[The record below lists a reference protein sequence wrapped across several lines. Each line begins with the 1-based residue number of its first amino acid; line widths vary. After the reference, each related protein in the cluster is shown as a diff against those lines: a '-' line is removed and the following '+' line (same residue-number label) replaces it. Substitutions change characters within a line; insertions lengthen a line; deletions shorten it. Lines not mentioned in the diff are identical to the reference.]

1 MKKVIRLTESDLIR
15 IVKRVISEES
25 EMMTSGVSKKGSIKD
40 IANRKFNDLEDWRNV
55 YNLTQNKDT
64 KWTIV
69 SVTEPAKIA
78 GMSKGLEGKI
88 VKSTDFI
95 DLTKGG
101 MVTLKTKGID
111 GHLYIQLGRDGSI
124 ESGVAWD

>member
-25 EMMTSGVSKKGSIKD
+25 EMMTGGVSKKGSIKD
-40 IANRKFNDLEDWRNV
+40 IAKRKFNDLEDWRNV

-95 DLTKGG
+95 DLTNGG

-111 GHLYIQLGRDGSI
+111 AHLYIQLGRDRSI